1 MNRLLYSHGEPAG
14 IGIDLILHL
23 SKSKFWQ
30 EMRSCLIC
38 IVDFELLKS
47 RAKLLN
53 LKIQFVEI
61 KSLKLAKKNKLGTV
75 QFIQSANC
83 KDLSPGSLNP
93 KNAKYVL
100 DNLNFG
106 IAECLKKQRVGL
118 VTGPIQKSNIIDGGF
133 KTFQG
138 HTEWIQKKT
147 KSKNVVMLL
156 SSKNIRVALAT
167 THIPLTEVAKNI
179 RKAKLIEIIQTLHT
193 GLKTKFKIKKPSIT
207 VLGLNPHA
215 GEDGKI
221 GEEEIKKINPA
232 VEVCRGMGINASY
245 AISADTAFTAKK
257 LKQTDAYLAMYHDQA
272 LPVLKALSFG
282 EAVNITLG
290 TGIVRTSVDHGT
302 ALDIAGKMKPNLGS
316 IKEAIKAAEV
326 QLK

>member
-1 MNRLLYSHGEPAG
+1 
-14 IGIDLILHL
+14 
-23 SKSKFWQ
+23 
-30 EMRSCLIC
+30 MRSCLIC

-156 SSKNIRVALAT
+156 SSKNIKVALAT

-215 GEDGKI
+215 GENGKI

-232 VEVCRGMGINASY
+232 VEVCRAMGINASY

-302 ALDIAGKMKPNLGS
+302 ALDIAGKIKPNLGS

>member
-1 MNRLLYSHGEPAG
+1 MNKLLYSHGEPAG

-30 EMRSCLIC
+30 EMHSCLIC
-38 IVDFELLKS
+38 IVDLELLKS
-47 RAKLLN
+47 RSKILN

-61 KSLKLAKKNKLGTV
+61 SNLKFAQKNKLGTI
-75 QFIQSANC
+75 QFIQSTNC

-100 DNLNFG
+100 DNLNIG
-106 IAECLKKQRVGL
+106 IAECLKNKKVGL
-118 VTGPIQKSNIIDGGF
+118 VTGPIQKSNIINGGF

-156 SSKNIRVALAT
+156 SSKNIKVALVT
-167 THIPLTEVAKNI
+167 THIPLKEVPKNI

-193 GLKTKFKIKKPSIT
+193 GLKTKFKIRHPSIT

-215 GEDGKI
+215 GENGKI
-221 GEEEIKKINPA
+221 GEEEIKIINPA
-232 VEVCRGMGINASY
+232 VKVCRDMGINASY

-257 LKQTDAYLAMYHDQA
+257 LNQTDAYLAMYHDQA
-272 LPVLKALSFG
+272 LSVLKALSFG

-302 ALDIAGKMKPNLGS
+302 ALDIAGKIKPNLGS
-316 IKEAIKAAEV
+316 IKEAIKTAEV

>member
-156 SSKNIRVALAT
+156 SSKNIKVALAT

-179 RKAKLIEIIQTLHT
+179 RKAELIEIIQTLHT

-215 GEDGKI
+215 GENGKI

-232 VEVCRGMGINASY
+232 VEVCRAMGINASY

-302 ALDIAGKMKPNLGS
+302 ALDIAGKIKPNLGS

>member
-1 MNRLLYSHGEPAG
+1 LNKLLYSHGEPAG

-30 EMRSCLIC
+30 EMHSCLIC
-38 IVDFELLKS
+38 IVDLELLKS
-47 RAKLLN
+47 RSKILN

-61 KSLKLAKKNKLGTV
+61 SNLKFAQKNKLGTI
-75 QFIQSANC
+75 QFIQSTNC

-100 DNLNFG
+100 DNLNIG
-106 IAECLKKQRVGL
+106 IAECLKNKKVGL
-118 VTGPIQKSNIIDGGF
+118 VTGPIQKSNIINGGF

-156 SSKNIRVALAT
+156 SSKNIKVALVT
-167 THIPLTEVAKNI
+167 THIPLKEVPKNI

-193 GLKTKFKIKKPSIT
+193 GLKTKFKIRHPSIT

-215 GEDGKI
+215 GENGKI
-221 GEEEIKKINPA
+221 GEEEIKIINPA
-232 VEVCRGMGINASY
+232 VKVCRDMGINASY

-257 LKQTDAYLAMYHDQA
+257 LNQTDAYLAMYHDQA
-272 LPVLKALSFG
+272 LSVLKALSFG

-302 ALDIAGKMKPNLGS
+302 ALDIAGKIKPNLGS
-316 IKEAIKAAEV
+316 IKEAIKTAEV

>member
-156 SSKNIRVALAT
+156 SSKNIKVALAT

-179 RKAKLIEIIQTLHT
+179 RKARLIEIIQTLHT

>member
-156 SSKNIRVALAT
+156 SSKNIKVALAT

-302 ALDIAGKMKPNLGS
+302 ALDIAGKIKPNLGS

>member
-156 SSKNIRVALAT
+156 SSKNIKVALAT

-232 VEVCRGMGINASY
+232 VEVCKGMGINASY

>member
-53 LKIQFVEI
+53 LKIRFVEI
-61 KSLKLAKKNKLGTV
+61 KNLKLAKKNKLGTV
-75 QFIQSANC
+75 QFIQSSNC

>member
-1 MNRLLYSHGEPAG
+1 MNKLLYSHGEPAG

-30 EMRSCLIC
+30 EMHSCLIC
-38 IVDFELLKS
+38 IVDLELLKS
-47 RAKLLN
+47 RSKILN

-61 KSLKLAKKNKLGTV
+61 SNLKFAQKNKLGTI
-75 QFIQSANC
+75 QFIQSTNC

-100 DNLNFG
+100 DNLNIG
-106 IAECLKKQRVGL
+106 IAECLKNKKVGL
-118 VTGPIQKSNIIDGGF
+118 VTGPIQKSNIINGGF

-156 SSKNIRVALAT
+156 SSKNIKVALAT
-167 THIPLTEVAKNI
+167 THIPLKEVPKNI
-179 RKAKLIEIIQTLHT
+179 RKAKLIEIIQTLHA
-193 GLKTKFKIKKPSIT
+193 GLKTKFKIRHPSIT

-215 GEDGKI
+215 GENGKI
-221 GEEEIKKINPA
+221 GEEEIKIINPA
-232 VEVCRGMGINASY
+232 VKVCRDMGINASY

-257 LKQTDAYLAMYHDQA
+257 LNQTDAYLAMYHDQA

-302 ALDIAGKMKPNLGS
+302 ALDIAGKIKPNLGS
-316 IKEAIKAAEV
+316 IKEAIKTAEV

>member
-53 LKIQFVEI
+53 LKIRFVEI
-61 KSLKLAKKNKLGTV
+61 KNLKLAKKNKLGTV

-156 SSKNIRVALAT
+156 SSKNIKVALAT

>member
-1 MNRLLYSHGEPAG
+1 MNKLLYSHGEPAG

-30 EMRSCLIC
+30 EMHSCLIC
-38 IVDFELLKS
+38 IVDLELLKS
-47 RAKLLN
+47 RSKILN

-61 KSLKLAKKNKLGTV
+61 SNLKFAQKNKLGTI
-75 QFIQSANC
+75 QFIQSTNC

-100 DNLNFG
+100 DNLNIG
-106 IAECLKKQRVGL
+106 IAECLKNKKVGL
-118 VTGPIQKSNIIDGGF
+118 VTGPIQKSNIINGGF

-156 SSKNIRVALAT
+156 SSKNIKVALAT
-167 THIPLTEVAKNI
+167 THIPLKEVPKNI

-193 GLKTKFKIKKPSIT
+193 GLKTKFKIRHPSIT

-215 GEDGKI
+215 GENGKI
-221 GEEEIKKINPA
+221 GEEEIKIINPA
-232 VEVCRGMGINASY
+232 VKVCRDMGINASY

-257 LKQTDAYLAMYHDQA
+257 LNQTDAYLAMYHDQA

-302 ALDIAGKMKPNLGS
+302 ALDIAGKIKPNLGS
-316 IKEAIKAAEV
+316 IKEAIKTAEV

>member
-1 MNRLLYSHGEPAG
+1 
-14 IGIDLILHL
+14 
-23 SKSKFWQ
+23 
-30 EMRSCLIC
+30 MRSCLIC

-156 SSKNIRVALAT
+156 SSKNIKVALAT

-302 ALDIAGKMKPNLGS
+302 ALDIAGKMKPTLDQS
-316 IKEAIKAAEV
+316 KK
-326 QLK
+326 L

>member
-1 MNRLLYSHGEPAG
+1 
-14 IGIDLILHL
+14 
-23 SKSKFWQ
+23 
-30 EMRSCLIC
+30 MRSCLIC

-179 RKAKLIEIIQTLHT
+179 RKAKLIEIIQTLHS
-193 GLKTKFKIKKPSIT
+193 GLKTKFKIKNPSIT

-215 GEDGKI
+215 GENGKI

>member
-1 MNRLLYSHGEPAG
+1 
-14 IGIDLILHL
+14 
-23 SKSKFWQ
+23 
-30 EMRSCLIC
+30 MRSCLIC

-61 KSLKLAKKNKLGTV
+61 KNLKLAKKNKLGTV

-156 SSKNIRVALAT
+156 SSKNIKVALAT

>member
-1 MNRLLYSHGEPAG
+1 
-14 IGIDLILHL
+14 
-23 SKSKFWQ
+23 
-30 EMRSCLIC
+30 MRSCLIC

-118 VTGPIQKSNIIDGGF
+118 VTGPIQKSNIIDGWF

-156 SSKNIRVALAT
+156 SSKNIKVALAT

>member
-1 MNRLLYSHGEPAG
+1 MH
-14 IGIDLILHL
+14 
-23 SKSKFWQ
+23 
-30 EMRSCLIC
+30 SCVIC
-38 IVDFELLKS
+38 IVDLGLLKS
-47 RAKLLN
+47 RAKILKLN
-53 LKIQFVEI
+53 IQFVEI
-61 KSLKLAKKNKLGTV
+61 RNLKSAQKNKPGTI
-75 QFIQSANC
+75 QFIQSTNC

-93 KNAKYVL
+93 KNAKYIL
-100 DNLNFG
+100 DNLNLG
-106 IAECLKKQRVGL
+106 IAECLKNKKVGL
-118 VTGPIQKSNIIDGGF
+118 VTGPIQKSNIINGGF

-156 SSKNIRVALAT
+156 SSKNIKVALAT

-179 RKAKLIEIIQTLHT
+179 RKAKLVEIIQTLHT
-193 GLKTKFKIKKPSIT
+193 GLKTKFKIKHPSIT

-215 GEDGKI
+215 GENGKI

-232 VEVCRGMGINASY
+232 VEICRGMGINASY
-245 AISADTAFTAKK
+245 AISADTAFTSKK
-257 LKQTDAYLAMYHDQA
+257 LNQTDAYLAMYHDQA

-282 EAVNITLG
+282 KAVNITLG

-302 ALDIAGKMKPNLGS
+302 ALDIAGKIKPNLGS

>member
-30 EMRSCLIC
+30 EMCSCLIC

-156 SSKNIRVALAT
+156 SSKNIKVALAT

-215 GEDGKI
+215 GENGKI

-232 VEVCRGMGINASY
+232 VEVCRAMGINASY

>member
-1 MNRLLYSHGEPAG
+1 
-14 IGIDLILHL
+14 
-23 SKSKFWQ
+23 
-30 EMRSCLIC
+30 MRSCLIC

-193 GLKTKFKIKKPSIT
+193 GLKTKFKIKNPSIT

-215 GEDGKI
+215 GENGKI

-232 VEVCRGMGINASY
+232 VEDCRGMGINASY